1 MKKKIWKIIGALFL
15 FFLVVGIFSEGADSP
30 SEGNPEKG
38 QEASAEAS
46 LESGPMERPEKESE
60 GQNNKT
66 AETEKKAESQENKA
80 EEAGNSGEEPT
91 NAAEDK
97 KQEKTVGEY
106 IFPDSDSRYLTEEEV
121 RKIDPGELRLARNE
135 LFARH
140 GYIFQDEDNE
150 YEKKNAELI
159 NLVEAEGGKT
169 ETASGET
176 EAAAEENGGQAA
188 GGADAPYFSR
198 EYLECYLAEHHI
210 EVNDFR
216 EAEKIAG
223 LIQGNLGEAVPI
235 KEDGGFLKKPYY
247 AMTKNFTGIFYQG
260 QMKENK
266 PDGMGAIYKA
276 VCFFTDAGSIG
287 ESDTAQIYESPYGAE
302 QQGFA
307 CMYAGHFKE
316 GRAEGYGME
325 FSVPGDED
333 YFVKEFPISGCQSEA
348 DIQGAF
354 LRRQIQLGM
363 RGNSKKGN
371 IQGKGMSMLIW
382 KLMHIMA

>member
-38 QEASAEAS
+38 QETSAEAS

-60 GQNNKT
+60 GQNKNT
-66 AETEKKAESQENKA
+66 EETEKKAEGQGNKA

-97 KQEKTVGEY
+97 KQEKAAGEY

-140 GYIFQDEDNE
+140 GYIFQDEELRQHFESQPWYSGTVEAEQFDFDTDLNE

-247 AMTKNFTGIFYQG
+247 AMTKNFTGIF
-260 QMKENK
+260 
-266 PDGMGAIYKA
+266 
-276 VCFFTDAGSIG
+276 
-287 ESDTAQIYESPYGAE
+287 
-302 QQGFA
+302 
-307 CMYAGHFKE
+307 
-316 GRAEGYGME
+316 
-325 FSVPGDED
+325 
-333 YFVKEFPISGCQSEA
+333 
-348 DIQGAF
+348 
-354 LRRQIQLGM
+354 
-363 RGNSKKGN
+363 
-371 IQGKGMSMLIW
+371 
-382 KLMHIMA
+382 